1 MNIEIAIAPL
11 IETLAIY
18 IWPFVRIGAF
28 LMVMPL
34 IGGSFT
40 PVRVRLILAIV
51 LTIAIAP
58 MVPATATQEVLSA
71 AGLVMMIQEI
81 GIGVAMGF
89 LVQLVFDAIA
99 LGGQV
104 IGMSM
109 GLGFA
114 VFLDRARGVSIPVLG
129 QLFLMLAMLVFLSM
143 DGHLAMIQLLVK
155 SFRTWPMSGDGLTLP
170 IVSELLAWTGQLF
183 IFALKIALPAI
194 TALLVVNLSFGIMS
208 RAAPTLNLFA
218 VGFPVAML
226 LGFTVIFLNM
236 GVLIENVSAFLTL
249 SISKVSHLLELQA
262 QP

>member
-28 LMVMPL
+28 LMVMPV
-34 IGGSFT
+34 IGGSFV
-40 PVRVRLILAIV
+40 PVRMRLLLAIA
-51 LTIAIAP
+51 LTVVIAP
-58 MVPATATQEVLSA
+58 VVPAAATEEVLSL
-71 AGLVMMIQEI
+71 AGLVMMTQEI

-114 VFLDRARGVSIPVLG
+114 VFLDRARGVSVPVLG
-129 QLFLMLAMLVFLSM
+129 QLFLMLGMLVFLAT
-143 DGHLAMIQLLVK
+143 DGHLAMIQLLAV
-155 SFRTWPMSGDGLTLP
+155 SFQTWPIAGHGLTLP
-170 IVSELLAWTGQLF
+170 VLSELLLWTSQLF
-183 IFALKIALPAI
+183 VFALKIALPAI

-226 LGFTVIFLNM
+226 SGFMVIFLNM
-236 GVLIENVSAFLTL
+236 GVLVENISTFLTM
-249 SISKVSHLLELQA
+249 SISALAHLLEL
-262 QP
+262 

>member
-40 PVRVRLILAIV
+40 PIRVRLLLAV
-51 LTIAIAP
+51 ALTIAIAP
-58 MVPATATQEVLSA
+58 IVPPAVTQDVLSA

-81 GIGVAMGF
+81 GIGVALGF

-114 VFLDRARGVSIPVLG
+114 VFLDRARGVSVPVLG
-129 QLFLMLAMLVFLSM
+129 QLFLMLAMLVFLAL
-143 DGHLAMIQLLVK
+143 DGHLTMIQLLAQ
-155 SFRTWPMSGDGLTLP
+155 SFRAWPISEGGLTIP
-170 IVSELLAWTGQLF
+170 ILSELLMWTSQLF
-183 IFALKIALPAI
+183 VFAVKIALPAI
-194 TALLVVNLSFGIMS
+194 TALLIVNLSFGVMS

-226 LGFTVIFLNM
+226 LGFVVIFLNM
-236 GVLIENVSAFLTL
+236 GNLVENVSSFLAL
-249 SISKVSHLLELQA
+249 SISKVSQLLEL
-262 QP
+262 

>member
-1 MNIEIAIAPL
+1 MNVDIPIAPL
-11 IETLAIY
+11 IETLQTF

-34 IGGSFT
+34 VGGSFV
-40 PVRVRLILAIV
+40 PIRVRLLLAIA
-51 LTIAIAP
+51 LTIVIAP
-58 MVPATATQEVLSA
+58 IIPSTATREVLSA
-71 AGLVMMIQEI
+71 AGLVMVIQEI
-81 GIGVAMGF
+81 GIGVVMGF

-129 QLFLMLAMLVFLSM
+129 QLFMMLGMLVFLSL
-143 DGHLAMIQLLVK
+143 DGHLAMIQLLAG
-155 SFRTWPMSGDGLTLP
+155 SFQAWPMGERGLTPTMLA
-170 IVSELLAWTGQLF
+170 ELLTWSSQMF
-183 IFALKIALPAI
+183 VFALKIALPAI
-194 TALLVVNLSFGIMS
+194 TALLIVNLSFGVMS

-226 LGFTVIFLNM
+226 LGFAVIFLNM
-236 GVLIENVSAFLTL
+236 GVLVENVSAYLAL
-249 SISKVSHLLELQA
+249 SISAISQLLSS
-262 QP
+262 

>member
-1 MNIEIAIAPL
+1 VNIEIAIAPL

-18 IWPFVRIGAF
+18 IWPFLRIGAF

-40 PVRVRLILAIV
+40 PIRVRLLLAV
-51 LTIAIAP
+51 ALTIAIAP
-58 MVPATATQEVLSA
+58 IVPPAVTQDVLSA

-81 GIGVAMGF
+81 GIGVALGF

-114 VFLDRARGVSIPVLG
+114 VFLDRARGVSVPVLG
-129 QLFLMLAMLVFLSM
+129 QLFLMLAMLVFLAL
-143 DGHLAMIQLLVK
+143 DGHLTMIQLLAQ
-155 SFRTWPMSGDGLTLP
+155 SFRAWPISEGGLTIP
-170 IVSELLAWTGQLF
+170 ILSELLMWTSQLF
-183 IFALKIALPAI
+183 VFAVKIALPAI
-194 TALLVVNLSFGIMS
+194 TALLIVNLSFGVMS

-226 LGFTVIFLNM
+226 LGFVVIFLNM
-236 GVLIENVSAFLTL
+236 GNLVENVSSFLAL
-249 SISKVSHLLELQA
+249 SISKVSQLFEL
-262 QP
+262 

>member
-18 IWPFVRIGAF
+18 VWPFVRIGAF

-34 IGGSFT
+34 VGGSFV
-40 PVRVRLILAIV
+40 PVRVRLLLTVV

-58 MVPATATQEVLSA
+58 VVPHMATQDVLSA
-71 AGLVMMIQEI
+71 AGLVTMIQEVA
-81 GIGVAMGF
+81 IGVTMGF
-89 LVQLVFDAIA
+89 FVQLVFDAIA
-99 LGGQV
+99 MGGQV

-114 VFLDRARGVSIPVLG
+114 VFLDRVRGVSVPVLG
-129 QLFLMLAMLVFLSM
+129 QLFLMLSMLVFLAL
-143 DGHLAMIQLLVK
+143 DGHLAMIKLLVE
-155 SFRTWPMSGDGLTLP
+155 SFRAWPMGQSGLTMP
-170 IVSELLAWTGQLF
+170 ILSELLVWTSQLF
-183 IFALKIALPAI
+183 VFAMKIALPAV
-194 TALLVVNLSFGIMS
+194 TALLAVNLSFGVMS

-236 GVLIENVSAFLTL
+236 GVLVENVSIFLNQ
-249 SISKVSHLLELQA
+249 SISALSHLLEL
-262 QP
+262 

>member
-1 MNIEIAIAPL
+1 MNVDIAIGPL

-34 IGGSFT
+34 VGGSFV
-40 PVRVRLILAIV
+40 PLRVRLLLAIV

-58 MVPATATQEVLSA
+58 TLPITVTQDVLSA
-71 AGLVMMIQEI
+71 AGLVTMIQEI
-81 GIGVAMGF
+81 GIGVVMGF

-114 VFLDRARGVSIPVLG
+114 VFLDRVRGVSVPVLG
-129 QLFLMLAMLVFLSM
+129 QLFLMLGMLIFLAL
-143 DGHLAMIQLLVK
+143 DGHLAMIQLLAT
-155 SFRTWPMSGDGLTLP
+155 SFQAWPISEKGLTMP
-170 IVSELLAWTGQLF
+170 IVAELLAWTGNLF
-183 IFALKIALPAI
+183 VFGLKIALPAI
-194 TALLVVNLSFGIMS
+194 AALLVVNLSFGVMS

-236 GVLIENVSAFLTL
+236 GVLVENISNFLTL
-249 SISKVSHLLELQA
+249 SIAAISQLLEL
-262 QP
+262 

>member
-1 MNIEIAIAPL
+1 MNVEIAIGPL
-11 IETLAIY
+11 LETLAIY

-34 IGGSFT
+34 VGGNFV
-40 PVRVRLILAIV
+40 PLRVRLLLAIV
-51 LTIAIAP
+51 LTIVIAP
-58 MVPATATQEVLSA
+58 TLRTTVTQDVLSA
-71 AGLVMMIQEI
+71 AGLVTVTQEI
-81 GIGVAMGF
+81 GIGVVMGF

-114 VFLDRARGVSIPVLG
+114 VFLDRARGVSVPVLG
-129 QLFLMLAMLVFLSM
+129 QLFLMLGMLIFLAL
-143 DGHLAMIQLLVK
+143 DGHLSMIQLLAK
-155 SFRTWPMSGDGLTLP
+155 SFQAWPISEHGLTMP
-170 IVSELLAWTGQLF
+170 IIAELLAWTGNLF
-183 IFALKIALPAI
+183 VFGLKIALPAI
-194 TALLVVNLSFGIMS
+194 TALLVVNLSFGVMS

-236 GVLIENVSAFLTL
+236 GVLVDNISNFLTL
-249 SISKVSHLLELQA
+249 SIVAISQLLEL
-262 QP
+262 